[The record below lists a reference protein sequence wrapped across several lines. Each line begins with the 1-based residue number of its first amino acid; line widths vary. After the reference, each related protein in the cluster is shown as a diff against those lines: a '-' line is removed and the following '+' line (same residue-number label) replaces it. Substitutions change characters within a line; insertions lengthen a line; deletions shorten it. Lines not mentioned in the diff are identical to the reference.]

1 MLAGEGLSTGARSAN
16 SKIVIERVSHEF
28 EIDGWSVPVLVDVS
42 LGVAEAEFLAIVGP
56 SGCGKSTLLNIIS
69 GLFPP
74 TAGRVTVDGA
84 PVERIN
90 PRIGYMF
97 ARDALLPWRTS
108 LANVEFGLELR
119 GLPPAWREAK
129 ARELLRLVGLA
140 GFEGSY
146 PSQLSQ
152 GMRQRVALARILATD
167 PDILLMD
174 EPFGALDA
182 QTKLVLEEEFLRI
195 WERDRKT
202 VVFVTHDLFEAIAMA
217 DRVAVFGAR
226 PGHVKSVVPIDLP
239 RPRSVTGGRFG
250 PRFQELYDRLWDDL
264 RYEVVAVPQDASA
277 D

>member
-1 MLAGEGLSTGARSAN
+1 MLSTPPAAFRR
-16 SKIVIERVSHEF
+16 KIVVESLSHAF
-28 EIDGWSVPVLVDVS
+28 DIDGRSVPVLTDVS
-42 LGVAEAEFLAIVGP
+42 LEVAQGEFLAIVGP
-56 SGCGKSTLLNIIS
+56 SGCGKSTLLNIVS

-74 TAGRVTVDGA
+74 TTGRVTVDGA
-84 PVERIN
+84 PVDGIN

-108 LANVEFGLELR
+108 LANVAFGPELA
-119 GLPPAWREAK
+119 GEPADRREAR
-129 ARELLRLVGLA
+129 ARDLLRLTGLA

-152 GMRQRVALARILATD
+152 GMRQRVSLARTLARN

-202 VVFVTHDLFEAIAMA
+202 VIFVTHDLFEAIAMA
-217 DRVAVFGAR
+217 DRVAVFSAR
-226 PGHVKSVVPIDLP
+226 PGRIKSLVALDLP
-239 RPRSVTGGRFG
+239 RPRSVTAGRFG
-250 PRFQELYDRLWDDL
+250 PRFQDLYDRLWDDL
-264 RYEVVAVPQDASA
+264 RYEVVAAG
-277 D
+277 

>member
-1 MLAGEGLSTGARSAN
+1 MLSTPPAAFSR
-16 SKIVIERVSHEF
+16 KIVVESLSHAF
-28 EIDGWSVPVLVDVS
+28 DIDGRSVPVLTDVS
-42 LGVAEAEFLAIVGP
+42 LEVAQGEFLAIVGP
-56 SGCGKSTLLNIIS
+56 SGCGKSTLLNIVS

-74 TAGRVTVDGA
+74 TTGRVTVDGV
-84 PVERIN
+84 PVDGIN

-108 LANVEFGLELR
+108 LANVAFGPELA
-119 GLPPAWREAK
+119 GEPADRREAR
-129 ARELLRLVGLA
+129 ARDLLRLTGLA

-152 GMRQRVALARILATD
+152 GMRQRVSLARTLARN

-202 VVFVTHDLFEAIAMA
+202 VIFVTHDLFEAIAMA
-217 DRVAVFGAR
+217 DRVAVFSAR
-226 PGHVKSVVPIDLP
+226 PGRIKSLVALDLP
-239 RPRSVTGGRFG
+239 RPRSVTAGRFG
-250 PRFQELYDRLWDDL
+250 PRFQDLYDRLWDDL
-264 RYEVVAVPQDASA
+264 RYEVVAAG
-277 D
+277 

>member
-1 MLAGEGLSTGARSAN
+1 MLSTPPAAFSR
-16 SKIVIERVSHEF
+16 KIVVESLSHAF
-28 EIDGWSVPVLVDVS
+28 DIDGRSVPVLTDVS
-42 LGVAEAEFLAIVGP
+42 LEVAQGEFLAIVGP
-56 SGCGKSTLLNIIS
+56 SGCGKSTLLNIVS

-74 TAGRVTVDGA
+74 TTGRVTVDGV
-84 PVERIN
+84 PVEGIN

-108 LANVEFGLELR
+108 LANVAFGPELA
-119 GLPPAWREAK
+119 GEPADRREAR
-129 ARELLRLVGLA
+129 ARDLLRLTGLA

-152 GMRQRVALARILATD
+152 GMRQRVSLARTLARN

-202 VVFVTHDLFEAIAMA
+202 VIFVTHDLFEAIAMA
-217 DRVAVFGAR
+217 DRVAVFSAR
-226 PGHVKSVVPIDLP
+226 PGRIKSLVALDLP
-239 RPRSVTGGRFG
+239 RPRSVTAGRFG
-250 PRFQELYDRLWDDL
+250 PRFQDLYDRLWDDL
-264 RYEVVAVPQDASA
+264 RYEVVAAG
-277 D
+277 